1 MNSISLKD
9 SFQRRLFIERLD
21 KAEIRLRTGDLTEYD
36 KSFIEGLRQNYDL
49 LGDSMKISRRQMN
62 WLLNLATS

>member
-1 MNSISLKD
+1 MNSISLND

-21 KAEIRLRTGDLTEYD
+21 KAEIRLRTGNLNEYD

-49 LGDSMKISRRQMN
+49 LGHSMKISRRQMN
-62 WLLNLATS
+62 WLLNLATG